1 MPGFDKSPAALV
13 ERFDTVAG
21 WFPEVE
27 RRLTFGYPCLYV
39 GGNMVSGLYQ
49 DSWHVRLGGT
59 DLAAAQTLD
68 GAHTFEPMPGRPMTG
83 FTVLPAAVVDDDDA
97 IRDWVGRAIAFGA
110 SMPPKSKT
118 PKTPKMAKTPKS
130 KSTSAP

>member
-27 RRLTFGYPCLYV
+27 RRLTFGYPCLY
-39 GGNMVSGLYQ
+39 Q
-49 DSWHVRLGGT
+49 DGWHVRLGGS
-59 DLAAAQTLD
+59 DLAAVQALD

-83 FTVLPAAVVDDDDA
+83 FTMLPSAVVDDDDA
-97 IRDWVGRAIAFGA
+97 IRDWVGRAVAFGA
-110 SMPPKSKT
+110 SRPPKSKT
-118 PKTPKMAKTPKS
+118 PKKLKTPKS
-130 KSTSAP
+130 KSTSAS

>member
-39 GGNMVSGLYQ
+39 GGNMVSGLHQ
-49 DSWHVRLGGT
+49 SSWHVRLDGT
-59 DLAAAQTLD
+59 DLAAARALE
-68 GAHTFEPMPGRPMTG
+68 GARPFEPMPGRPMTG
-83 FTVLPAAVVDDDDA
+83 FTVLPAAVIDDDDA

-110 SMPPKSKT
+110 SRPPKASKASKT
-118 PKTPKMAKTPKS
+118 PKTPKTPRK
-130 KSTSAP
+130 TSAS

>member
-21 WFPEVE
+21 WFPDVE

-39 GGNMVSGLYQ
+39 GGNMVSGLHQ
-49 DSWHVRLGGT
+49 ESWHVRLGGA
-59 DLAAAQTLD
+59 DLAAAEALV
-68 GAHTFEPMPGRPMTG
+68 GARPFEPMPGRPMTG
-83 FTVLPAAVVDDDDA
+83 FTVLPATVIDDDDA

-110 SMPPKSKT
+110 SRPPKT
-118 PKTPKMAKTPKS
+118 TKTPKS
-130 KSTSAP
+130 TSTSAS

>member
-49 DSWHVRLGGT
+49 DGWHVRLDGS
-59 DLAAAQTLD
+59 DLAAAQALD

-83 FTVLPAAVVDDDDA
+83 FTMLPSAVIDDDDA
-97 IRDWVGRAIAFGA
+97 IRDWVGRAVAFGA
-110 SMPPKSKT
+110 SRP
-118 PKTPKMAKTPKS
+118 PKS
-130 KSTSAP
+130 KSTSAS